1 MVSKATYG
9 RLKSPLFLEP
19 EQKCCCLAA
28 PAILCSAFSGIPS
41 TLWFQPSSP
50 LTLPACAPL
59 SARLSSHCPVTP
71 WSSTCL
77 RPNSSL
83 TASHPATTNT
93 HPCTHLKPK
102 RTASLS
108 PVFVR
113 GSTVLQQLQLD
124 HFFTFCPSSCSALC
138 SPGHSITHSV
148 SSLCFTLSPLSRGLG
163 CCYCTFVRGLTSVPV
178 SGLTFLLCICDMAP
192 SDHCDQYSHFAML
205 LVANRPELQLAPRT

>member
-28 PAILCSAFSGIPS
+28 PAILCSAFSGISS

-77 RPNSSL
+77 RPSSSL
-83 TASHPATTNT
+83 TTSHPATTNT
-93 HPCTHLKPK
+93 HPCTHSKPE
-102 RTASLS
+102 RPASLP
-108 PVFVR
+108 PVFVC
-113 GSTVLQQLQLD
+113 GSTVLQQLQPD
-124 HFFTFCPSSCSALC
+124 HFFTSCPSSCSALC
-138 SPGHSITHSV
+138 SPGTVLLTRSLPSASPCPHSHE
-148 SSLCFTLSPLSRGLG
+148 LG

-192 SDHCDQYSHFAML
+192 SDHCDQHSHFAML
-205 LVANRPELQLAPRT
+205 LVANHPELQLAPRT